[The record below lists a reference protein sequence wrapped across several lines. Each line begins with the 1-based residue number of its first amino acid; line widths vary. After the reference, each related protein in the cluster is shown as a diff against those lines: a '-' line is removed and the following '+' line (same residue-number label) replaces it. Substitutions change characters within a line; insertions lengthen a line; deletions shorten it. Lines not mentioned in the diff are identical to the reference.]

1 MFSKKKSSEVS
12 SDAKHQ
18 GMPSLVTADVT
29 ITGNV
34 SAKGEIQID
43 GIVEGSVIAEKLVVG
58 SHATIRGEVT
68 AKDITIKGLVDGPI
82 RGIQVKLDSGCK
94 VTGDIIHSALAVENG
109 AEFEGTIRRS
119 DDPMDAPKRLAAPEA
134 SAKPAAKKPAK
145 PRASKAAKTASE
157 SASTGKAGSAAT
169 PVASAAAAAAATM
182 NSSVEAPSPDQQ
194 SAGSDGE
201 ESPKAAE

>member
-1 MFSKKKSSEVS
+1 
-12 SDAKHQ
+12 
-18 GMPSLVTADVT
+18 MPSLVTADVT

-43 GIVEGSVIAEKLVVG
+43 GIVEGSVTAEKLVVG

-82 RGIQVKLDSGCK
+82 RGVQVKLDSGCK

-119 DDPMDAPKRLAAPEA
+119 DDPMDAPKRLPAPEV
-134 SAKPAAKKPAK
+134 SAKPAAKKPSK
-145 PRASKAAKTASE
+145 PRAPKASK
-157 SASTGKAGSAAT
+157 SASGSTAADKAKSATA
-169 PVASAAAAAAATM
+169 PEAGNASATAAET
-182 NSSVEAPSPDQQ
+182 SSADTPPPSQQ
-194 SAGSDGE
+194 STGSGSNGE
-201 ESPKAAE
+201 DTAKAAE